1 MLEDVEGSTPPVRD
15 VATVEMFWDINHQR
29 VLAVGENPRITDL
42 DPEIRHPAGGRAG
55 HDPLQVP
62 RDPEVRLVVQSAG
75 VHVLDVDLLS
85 TCSELL
91 QDGSLDEQTGGEHE
105 KKSHPMIRYSENYGS
120 ERQVATEER
129 QATSPGNTSVISREI
144 SDQKWHRVTSQ
155 EIAVAVLLF
164 ESADSSF
171 DLFKPHTRPAS
182 HFSRKE
188 EHQHQKHASDDDLRV
203 GQIWKHTRSSI
214 VLQGYA
220 SRRDGKEHCQTKRQ

>member
-15 VATVEMFWDINHQR
+15 VATVEMFRDMDHQR

-120 ERQVATEER
+120 ERQVATEEC

-144 SDQKWHRVTSQ
+144 SDQKWHREPAKKSPWQCSCLKSLIRRSISSSLIPDQRVTSP
-155 EIAVAVLLF
+155 ERKNT
-164 ESADSSF
+164 S
-171 DLFKPHTRPAS
+171 TRNTPVMMTS
-182 HFSRKE
+182 
-188 EHQHQKHASDDDLRV
+188 
-203 GQIWKHTRSSI
+203 G
-214 VLQGYA
+214 
-220 SRRDGKEHCQTKRQ
+220 